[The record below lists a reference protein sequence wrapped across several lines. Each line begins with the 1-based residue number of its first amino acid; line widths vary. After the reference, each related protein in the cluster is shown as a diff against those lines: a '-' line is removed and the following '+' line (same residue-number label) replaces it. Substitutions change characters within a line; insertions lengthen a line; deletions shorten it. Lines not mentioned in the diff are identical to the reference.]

1 MEHFFIFL
9 WYLFFKD
16 LLLEQIFNVCLLIY
30 YKAQS
35 NIVIKFLL
43 QKNAVNYHFAE
54 TGSCI
59 LDIKSN
65 ISNSLFFEKEEN
77 KNITIHVLN
86 INKCLTLPAGSSF
99 SEEVIFDLEK
109 KKSILVVR
117 RMFFHTKQK

>member
-9 WYLFFKD
+9 WYLFFKG

-99 SEEVIFDLEK
+99 SEEVIFDLGK

>member
-1 MEHFFIFL
+1 M
-9 WYLFFKD
+9 
-16 LLLEQIFNVCLLIY
+16 
-30 YKAQS
+30 
-35 NIVIKFLL
+35 IKFLL

>member
-9 WYLFFKD
+9 WYLFFKG

-35 NIVIKFLL
+35 NIAIKFLL

>member
-1 MEHFFIFL
+1 M
-9 WYLFFKD
+9 WYLFFKG

-109 KKSILVVR
+109 KKVS
-117 RMFFHTKQK
+117 

>member
-9 WYLFFKD
+9 WYLFFKG

-65 ISNSLFFEKEEN
+65 ISNSLFFKKEEN

-117 RMFFHTKQK
+117 RMFFHIEQK